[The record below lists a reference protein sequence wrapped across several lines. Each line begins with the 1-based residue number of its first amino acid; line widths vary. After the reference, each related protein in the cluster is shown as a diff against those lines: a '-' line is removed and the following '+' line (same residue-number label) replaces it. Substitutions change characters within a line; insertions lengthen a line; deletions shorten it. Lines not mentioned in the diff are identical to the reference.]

1 MWVNIISRCTVFVAA
16 VTVAL
21 SIAFIVGIRVNAKLS
36 TGVPGI
42 FPEDHNQV
50 AGQKLASSF
59 ADVKDAGEQFPS
71 ASAICRMDRGSWT
84 SSEEICMFSSCA
96 ATTEMGE
103 AASAGSCWRGPMVLR
118 NSSGKGGNNS
128 CTRASEVLLET
139 RIAASAA
146 PPESIWRQLRQDMLH
161 SLELPQSFQVREES
175 DVLTGTL
182 SLEQWAAG
190 QVLASPL
197 FSSKATVTNT
207 EDALRNVVC
216 EVHEVCFSGPARC
229 ELPGWSRSGPYRA
242 SEEPAVR
249 RLIEPDHSKAPV
261 PQVPK
266 HKQFDVS
273 VLYGLRAARS
283 TPKLGPPQEVWTFDP
298 NFEPDDPWAQRA
310 LIAIC
315 TDMPSEL
322 LVVRQKC
329 WIQNFRTWLQKK
341 EKPFPSRDFHRDI
354 AAWKIDWPVMARENI
369 WMREQKMTACKL
381 TFYVNVANDGSSSR
395 LLDYKVHWSKYLAL
409 RNDAAS
415 LTANRAFFTAG
426 PFLRGEAEIAI
437 RDSTL
442 ETIMISAGCGMA
454 GMIFFTWDLVLSL
467 IVFVLVLLII
477 SGLAFFMVVV
487 MAWEIGPIE
496 VLSLVIFVG
505 YSVTYVL
512 HIAHSYNEARA
523 DKINAY
529 EAEVQAKYH
538 GKEETSAAFGTA
550 EAQAATC
557 LTAETMTPKQL
568 RLARVRLAVLHVGC
582 ATLSSAISTVGSS
595 VFLLCCTLSIFGKLG
610 MVVITVTTLSVIFA
624 LISLPALL
632 MLIGPGL
639 VPCHVQLARRA
650 VMAATT
656 RYRNQRAD
664 GINNHAESEPFVAGQ
679 VLEVLS

>member
-1 MWVNIISRCTVFVAA
+1 
-16 VTVAL
+16 
-21 SIAFIVGIRVNAKLS
+21 
-36 TGVPGI
+36 
-42 FPEDHNQV
+42 
-50 AGQKLASSF
+50 
-59 ADVKDAGEQFPS
+59 
-71 ASAICRMDRGSWT
+71 
-84 SSEEICMFSSCA
+84 
-96 ATTEMGE
+96 
-103 AASAGSCWRGPMVLR
+103 
-118 NSSGKGGNNS
+118 
-128 CTRASEVLLET
+128 
-139 RIAASAA
+139 
-146 PPESIWRQLRQDMLH
+146 
-161 SLELPQSFQVREES
+161 
-175 DVLTGTL
+175 
-182 SLEQWAAG
+182 
-190 QVLASPL
+190 
-197 FSSKATVTNT
+197 
-207 EDALRNVVC
+207 
-216 EVHEVCFSGPARC
+216 
-229 ELPGWSRSGPYRA
+229 
-242 SEEPAVR
+242 
-249 RLIEPDHSKAPV
+249 
-261 PQVPK
+261 
-266 HKQFDVS
+266 
-273 VLYGLRAARS
+273 
-283 TPKLGPPQEVWTFDP
+283 
-298 NFEPDDPWAQRA
+298 
-310 LIAIC
+310 
-315 TDMPSEL
+315 
-322 LVVRQKC
+322 
-329 WIQNFRTWLQKK
+329 
-341 EKPFPSRDFHRDI
+341 
-354 AAWKIDWPVMARENI
+354 
-369 WMREQKMTACKL
+369 
-381 TFYVNVANDGSSSR
+381 
-395 LLDYKVHWSKYLAL
+395 
-409 RNDAAS
+409 
-415 LTANRAFFTAG
+415 
-426 PFLRGEAEIAI
+426 
-437 RDSTL
+437 
-442 ETIMISAGCGMA
+442 MISAGCGMA

-664 GINNHAESEPFVAGQ
+664 GTNNHAEGEPFVAGQ